1 MKTVVL
7 LALLA
12 SVAPVSAGQLGPDPS
27 NPIYLQ
33 DRGTGVSTSMFGTYV
48 RKGELI
54 VYPFYEYYR
63 DDALE
68 NKPEEYGAAGDFDYR
83 GRYRAHEGLVFVSYG
98 LSDNIAVEFEVAAIS
113 AAFKKSP
120 MHPSTLH

>member
-7 LALLA
+7 LAMLA

-33 DRGTGVSTSMFGTYV
+33 DRGAGVSTSMFGTYV

-63 DDALE
+63 DDDLGTSLRNTAR
-68 NKPEEYGAAGDFDYR
+68 PGTSTTAGATVLTR
-83 GRYRAHEGLVFVSYG
+83 VWS
-98 LSDNIAVEFEVAAIS
+98 LSVTV
-113 AAFKKSP
+113 
-120 MHPSTLH
+120 